1 MKKVL
6 ILLVLILFCS
16 QFSLTEEQMTGVRG
30 DPAAIAEAKAMVQ
43 TMGGITV
50 WSRLK
55 SVHFVH
61 RWDPWYR
68 VDSYVEDEILDL
80 TGPRSWVKMESEI
93 FHRIRAYSPEHKY
106 WSVTNGE
113 FSYGSEDRLNRALER
128 APFSIY
134 RIARGI
140 ARGDPY
146 YEVRFGKGYIPETR
160 RLEFFGP
167 DGVMH
172 GWIILNVRKEPIVW
186 ATTQYR
192 YTFGPMKRFGNLWVP
207 NWAVYE
213 NGITRYEMISLKGS
227 DKAPDLSLFK
237 APTEFDKAIKRK

>member
-1 MKKVL
+1 MKRISML
-6 ILLVLILFCS
+6 IIVILVGC
-16 QFSLTEEQMTGVRG
+16 QFSLSEEQMPGVRG
-30 DPAAIAEAKAMVQ
+30 DPAAIAEAEAMVQ
-43 TMGGITV
+43 TMGGIPI

-93 FHRIRAYSPEHKY
+93 YHRIRAYSPEHKY

-113 FSYGSEDRLNRALER
+113 FSFGSDDALNRALER

-134 RIARGI
+134 RIAKGI
-140 ARGDPY
+140 AIGDPF
-146 YEVRFGKGYIPETR
+146 YEVRFGKGDIPDTK
-160 RLEFFGP
+160 RLEFYGP
-167 DGVMH
+167 DGLLH
-172 GWIILNVRKEPIVW
+172 GWIILNVRKEPIIW
-186 ATTQYR
+186 ATEQYR
-192 YTFGPMKRFGNLWVP
+192 YTFGPMKRFGNLCVP

-227 DKAPDLSLFK
+227 DRALDLSLFK
-237 APTEFDKAIKRK
+237 VPEEIKENK